1 MNIVILGAG
10 QVGTSLAELLSIGSN
25 NVTVVDINGA
35 QLQRLQDRLDIRTVQ
50 GHAAHPDILQQAGL
64 EEADMLIATTQNDE
78 TNITACQF
86 AHVLYKTDTKIARV
100 RSASYLNHPE
110 LFNRELNSDALPID
124 VLISPE
130 VLMKNHILQLIEYPG
145 SLQVVDFA
153 DGKVR
158 LVAFRAYSGGV
169 LVGKKIKEFKH
180 HLPKGIQARI
190 VAIYRRDSVVM
201 PTGEVTIEAGDEIFI
216 IALPEDIS
224 TIIEEMRH
232 KKTKPS
238 RHIIIAGG
246 GNVGLSLAKTLEKAH
261 NVKVIERNM
270 QRARTIAESLEHTIV
285 VQGDVSDKSLLIEE
299 NIDEADLYIAVTDED
314 ETNIISSMM
323 AKKLGTTRV
332 IALVNNQ
339 NYVELT
345 QLNSIDVAISA
356 DQITTSH
363 LLHYMHQGDTVK
375 AFTLRRGAAEAIE
388 IVVHGSE
395 NSSQVIGKRIID
407 IPWPHNITVGC
418 IIRNDEVIMA
428 HRDLTIEAEDH
439 IILFLTD
446 RHMAD
451 QITEL
456 FDPENTKQP
465 WSHWLNPFKS

>member
-10 QVGTSLAELLSIGSN
+10 QVGTSLAELLSVDN
-25 NVTVVDINGA
+25 NDVTVVDIDGA

-50 GHAAHPDILQQAGL
+50 GHASHPDILEQAGL
-64 EEADMLIATTQNDE
+64 EDADMLIATTQNDE
-78 TNITACQF
+78 TNIIACQF

-100 RSASYLNHPE
+100 RSASYLEHPE
-110 LFNRELNSDALPID
+110 LFDRKLNLDALPID

-130 VLMKNHILQLIEYPG
+130 VLMKNYILQLIEYPG

-153 DGKVR
+153 EGKVR

-169 LVGKKIKEFKH
+169 LVGKQIKEIKH
-180 HLPKGIQARI
+180 HLPKGVQTRI

-201 PTGEVTIEAGDEIFI
+201 PTGDITIQAGDEVFFL
-216 IALPEDIS
+216 AKPEHIPV
-224 TIIEEMRH
+224 IIEELRH

-246 GNVGLSLAKTLEKAH
+246 GNIGLSLAKELEEDH
-261 NVKVIERNM
+261 NVKVIEHNM
-270 QRARTIAESLEHTIV
+270 LRARVIAESLEKTIV
-285 VQGDVSDKSLLIEE
+285 VQGDVADKSLLVEE
-299 NIDEADLYIAVTDED
+299 NMDEADLYIAVTNED

-323 AKKLGTTRV
+323 GKKLGATRV

-363 LLHYMHQGDTVK
+363 LLHYMHEGDTVK

-388 IVVHGSE
+388 IVAHGSE
-395 NSSQVIGKRIID
+395 NTSQVIGKRIGE
-407 IPWPHNITVGC
+407 IPWPNNITVGS
-418 IIRNDEVIMA
+418 IVRGDEVIMA
-428 HRDLTIEAEDH
+428 HRDTIIEAEDH
-439 IILFLTD
+439 IILFLND
-446 RHMAD
+446 RHSAD
-451 QITEL
+451 EVTEL
-456 FDPENTKQP
+456 FDPERPK
-465 WSHWLNPFKS
+465 SHWTRWFK

>member
-10 QVGTSLAELLSIGSN
+10 QVGTSLAELLSVSN
-25 NVTVVDINGA
+25 NDVTVVDIDGA
-35 QLQRLQDRLDIRTVQ
+35 QLQRLQDRLDIRTIQ
-50 GHAAHPDILQQAGL
+50 GHASHPDVLQQAGL
-64 EEADMLIATTQNDE
+64 EEADMLIACTQNDE
-78 TNITACQF
+78 TNIVACQF

-100 RSASYLNHPE
+100 RSSSYLEHPE
-110 LFNRELNSDALPID
+110 LFDRQLNLDALPID

-130 VLMKNHILQLIEYPG
+130 VLMKNYILQLIEYPG

-169 LVGKKIKEFKH
+169 LVGKQIKEIKH
-180 HLPKGIQARI
+180 YLPKGVQTRI

-201 PTGEVTIEAGDEIFI
+201 PTGNVTIQAGDEVFFL
-216 IALPEDIS
+216 AKPEHIPV
-224 TIIEEMRH
+224 IIEELRH

-246 GNVGLSLAKTLEKAH
+246 GNIGLSLAKELEGDH

-270 QRARTIAESLEHTIV
+270 QRARIIAESLEKTIV
-285 VQGDVSDKSLLIEE
+285 VQGDVADKNLLIEE
-299 NIDEADLYIAVTDED
+299 NMDEADLYIAVTNED

-323 AKKLGTTRV
+323 AKKLGATRV

-345 QLNSIDVAISA
+345 QLNSIDVAVSA

-363 LLHYMHQGDTVK
+363 LLHYMHEGDTVK

-388 IVVHGSE
+388 IVAHGSE
-395 NSSQVIGKRIID
+395 NTSQVIGKRIGE
-407 IPWPHNITVGC
+407 IPWPDNITVGC
-418 IIRNDEVIMA
+418 IVREDEVVMA
-428 HRDLTIEAEDH
+428 HRDTIIEAEDH

-446 RHMAD
+446 RHSAD
-451 QITEL
+451 EVTEL
-456 FDPENTKQP
+456 FDPERPKPRWT
-465 WSHWLNPFKS
+465 HWFK